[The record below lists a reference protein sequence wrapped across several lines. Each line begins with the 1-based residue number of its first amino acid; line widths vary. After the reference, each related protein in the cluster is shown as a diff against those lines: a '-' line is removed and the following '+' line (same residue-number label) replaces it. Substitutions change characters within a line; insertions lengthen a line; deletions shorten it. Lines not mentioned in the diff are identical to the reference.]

1 VIDLTP
7 IVYLI
12 DDDPAVLTALR
23 RILVASG
30 FEVAAFESSRAFL
43 ERADLHAAGCL
54 VLDLAM
60 PGITGLDLQRELA
73 KRDCILP
80 IIFLTG
86 RGDVGT
92 SVQAMK
98 SGAVDFLTKPVDD
111 EVLITAIRHAFT
123 RNRALRRLRDEATEI
138 ERRLASLT
146 QREREVFEHV
156 VTGRL
161 NKQIAAELGT
171 VEKTVKFHRANVMK
185 KMAVRTVADL
195 VRLAERAGIKPARS

>member
-1 VIDLTP
+1 VTDRTP

-12 DDDPAVLTALR
+12 DDDRALLTALR
-23 RILVASG
+23 RVLVASG

-43 ERADLHAAGCL
+43 DRADLHAAGCL

-60 PGITGLDLQRELA
+60 PGITGLDLQRELV

-98 SGAVDFLTKPVDD
+98 GGAVDFLTKPVDD
-111 EVLITAIRHAFT
+111 EVLIAAIRHALAQ
-123 RNRALRRLRDEATEI
+123 NRVLSRSRDEAAEI
-138 ERRLASLT
+138 ERRLATLT
-146 QREREVFEHV
+146 QREREVLEHV

-171 VEKTVKFHRANVMK
+171 VEKTVKFHRANMMK